1 MVNIIINTV
10 RDLSDREVSEIGLTS
25 SFESIGFDDLSV
37 VELIMKLEDKFG
49 FSADIEMY
57 ETETI
62 GELVKLIMD
71 EN

>member
-10 RDLSDREVSEIGLTS
+10 SELTDTNVSKIGLTS

-57 ETETI
+57 ETETV
-62 GELVKLIMD
+62 GELIKLIMD

>member
-10 RDLSDREVSEIGLTS
+10 SELTDMKVSKISLTS
-25 SFESIGFDDLSV
+25 SFESIGLDDLRV

-49 FSADIEMY
+49 FSADLEMY
-57 ETETI
+57 ETETV
-62 GELVKLIMD
+62 GELIELVIN

>member
-10 RDLSDREVSEIGLTS
+10 SELTDMKISEIGLKS
-25 SFESIGFDDLSV
+25 SFESLGFDDLKF

-49 FSADIEMY
+49 FSADLEMY
-57 ETETI
+57 ETETV
-62 GELVKLIMD
+62 GELIELVIN

>member
-57 ETETI
+57 ETETV
-62 GELVKLIMD
+62 GELVKMIMD